1 MTQYDAIWEAIKDW
15 DIERK
20 PGEGLAHATGTDV
33 VTIMNALKEA
43 DAAVSDLVSNDP
55 KADTPA
61 TQSRPVDNE
70 LEAKLRDFIKDHRYD
85 NVQEMVTALTAL
97 LHTHQQALLDRVL
110 AQGVQAERISY
121 LPEAYDM
128 TRNWPIIQQPCYI
141 LPVAVIQQAIKEL
154 Q

>member
-1 MTQYDAIWEAIKDW
+1 
-15 DIERK
+15 
-20 PGEGLAHATGTDV
+20 
-33 VTIMNALKEA
+33 MN
-43 DAAVSDLVSNDP
+43 S
-55 KADTPA
+55 TP
-61 TQSRPVDNE
+61 TTPNNE